1 MKASGGYA
9 SSKYSV
15 SMIVGQHGL
24 FDLILKAFEIL
35 NKEKLTDGEC
45 YFHLWSIVFDGTKF
59 DYGWRG
65 SPGTDDPINHIDDH
79 YIKRDSSKAKRAS
92 LKVNLHHLI
101 LLSKRSMECLKK
113 VSSTPTMLQSRH
125 PVLQI
130 SQMIGSLEL
139 RLRHVCKPATI
150 GKTTS
155 IVTRI
160 PASVIGVPTK
170 SSLVSHL
177 LGSRKRTK

>member
-1 MKASGGYA
+1 M
-9 SSKYSV
+9 V
-15 SMIVGQHGL
+15 L

-35 NKEKLTDGEC
+35 NKEKLTDDE
-45 YFHLWSIVFDGTKF
+45 YYSHLWSIVFDGTKF
-59 DYGWRG
+59 DYGWRV

-79 YIKRDSSKAKRAS
+79 YIKQGKFEGESAS
-92 LKVNLHHLI
+92 FDFVVK
-101 LLSKRSMECLKK
+101 KSMECLKK

-130 SQMIGSLEL
+130 SQMTGSLEL

-155 IVTRI
+155 IVTKI
-160 PASVIGVPTK
+160 PASVKVVPTK
-170 SSLVSHL
+170 SSLVSHWHHV
-177 LGSRKRTK
+177 GIPRKWNSWAC